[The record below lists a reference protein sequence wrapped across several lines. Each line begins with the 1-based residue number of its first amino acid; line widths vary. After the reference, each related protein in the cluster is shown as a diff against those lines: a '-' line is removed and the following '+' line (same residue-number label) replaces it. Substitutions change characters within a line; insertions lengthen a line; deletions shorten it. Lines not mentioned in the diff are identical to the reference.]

1 MRQLLAGIKWGLIV
15 AAVLC
20 AWVLILVPFN
30 GSWVFRSKSGA
41 EYDAGW
47 IMLCYLV
54 GGISTGALFGGLAVL
69 LRHKIG
75 AFFLGAFAM
84 LPLGFAILITESHF
98 ASWTR
103 TETLTLAMLALLLGG
118 PGGVIIREFAS
129 ESANREKFDGE
140 DRGR

>member
-1 MRQLLAGIKWGLIV
+1 MRHLLAGIKWGLIM

-30 GSWVFRSKSGA
+30 GSWVFHSKSGA

-47 IMLCYLV
+47 IMLSYLV
-54 GGISTGALFGGLAVL
+54 GGISTGALFGVMAAL
-69 LRHKIG
+69 LRHRIG

-84 LPLGFAILITESHF
+84 LPLGFAILITENHF

-118 PGGVIIREFAS
+118 PGGLIIREFAS
-129 ESANREKFDGE
+129 ESSNQKKLEGQD
-140 DRGR
+140 